1 MRVYDLAMT
10 HLLDADDYFIHRVQ
24 GHCAEAGLNF
34 FLIEPLWV
42 AGFLENLRAGGV
54 WCRVLL
60 NMHSDHHRP
69 EDVYH
74 RLVALAAQRGVTV
87 IDPPE
92 TAIAAFDK
100 ARLHPRLI
108 EAGLAVPPSV
118 IVPREEAGRFK
129 LSAEQAATIGAPFVI
144 KPNMGYGRRGV
155 VLDAMSE
162 ADLWRSVAAWDNS
175 HYLLQ
180 KKIVPRQIEGRPAYF
195 RVYHVFGEVWVCWWN
210 HQTDEYRRLRPG
222 DLDEATL
229 ETLRQTVRRI
239 AALTSMSFFSSE
251 IAVDESNQFIVID
264 YVNDQCHLL
273 TQTANPRIG
282 VPDDVVGEIAARLVA
297 GAKALIHK

>member
-1 MRVYDLAMT
+1 MRIYDLAMT
-10 HLLDADDYFIHRVQ
+10 HLLDADDFFIHRVQ
-24 GHCAEAGLNF
+24 SHCAQAGLNF

-42 AGFLENLRAGGV
+42 NGFLENLRTGGV
-54 WCRVLL
+54 SCRVLL

-69 EDVYH
+69 EDVFY
-74 RLVALAAQRGVTV
+74 RLVHLAAERGSKV
-87 IDPPE
+87 IDPPDI
-92 TAIAAFDK
+92 AIAAFDK

-108 EAGLAVPPSV
+108 AAGISVPPS
-118 IVPREEAGRFK
+118 IILSREEAGHFK
-129 LSAEQAATIGAPFVI
+129 LSTEQAAMIGAPFVI

-180 KKIVPRQIEGRPAYF
+180 RKIVPRHVAGRPAYF
-195 RVYHVFGEVWVCWWN
+195 RVYYVFGDVWICWWN
-210 HQTDEYRRLRPG
+210 CHTDEYRRLAPG
-222 DLDEATL
+222 DLEESFV
-229 ETLRQTVRRI
+229 ETLRRVVRQI
-239 AALTSMSFFSSE
+239 ASLTGMNFFSSE
-251 IAVDESNQFIVID
+251 IAVDESNQFVVID

-282 VPDDVVGEIAARLVA
+282 VPDDVVAEIAARLTAAVRTMIA
-297 GAKALIHK
+297 R